1 MKNTY
6 NIHYKNILFFN
17 LIIVM
22 QTYIISYDLVD
33 KRNYEKIQGAIKSY
47 WTWAKILESVWAIK
61 TNDSAESIRNFL
73 QTKIDND
80 DRLFVI
86 LSWRIAAWQNV
97 ICKNEWLQ
105 DNL

>member
-47 WTWAKILESVWAIK
+47 
-61 TNDSAESIRNFL
+61 
-73 QTKIDND
+73 
-80 DRLFVI
+80 
-86 LSWRIAAWQNV
+86 
-97 ICKNEWLQ
+97 
-105 DNL
+105 